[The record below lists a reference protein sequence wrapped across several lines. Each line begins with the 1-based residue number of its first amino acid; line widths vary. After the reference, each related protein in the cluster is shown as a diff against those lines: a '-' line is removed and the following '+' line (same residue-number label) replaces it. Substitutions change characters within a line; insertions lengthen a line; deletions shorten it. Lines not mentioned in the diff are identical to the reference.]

1 MLSKSIKGILISSL
15 IFLLTACGGGGGG
28 GSITLNTPTNPD
40 TPIDTSFG
48 NTATSSI
55 NAINNDMHVINN
67 H

>member
-55 NAINNDMHVINN
+55 NAINNGLQVLNN
-67 H
+67 